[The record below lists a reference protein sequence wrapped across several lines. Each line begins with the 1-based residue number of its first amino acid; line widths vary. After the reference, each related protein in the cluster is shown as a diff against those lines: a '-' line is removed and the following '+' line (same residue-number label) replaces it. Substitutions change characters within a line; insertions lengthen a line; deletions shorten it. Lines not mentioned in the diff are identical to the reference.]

1 MISPKSIQDVKID
14 GNGTLTAA
22 EALAALRLADEA
34 AKAAKRDALRLCETQ
49 EERCKVL
56 SDCID
61 CSLAYTSALQKS
73 LKLTGPLF
81 EQTAKELREAANEV
95 TKKSKQ
101 LTRAA
106 DAVKLL
112 TQAVKLAKSL
122 SGAFA

>member
-1 MISPKSIQDVKID
+1 MIEKNIQDVKVD
-14 GNGTLTAA
+14 GNGILTAA

-34 AKAAKRDALRLCETQ
+34 ARAAKRDALRLCETT
-49 EERCKVL
+49 EDRCNVL
-56 SDCID
+56 SACID

-73 LKLTGPLF
+73 LKLTSPLF
-81 EQTAKELREAANEV
+81 EQTAKELRDAANEV

-112 TQAVKLAKSL
+112 TNAVKLAKTL
-122 SGAFA
+122 TGAFA